1 MSSNRAPAALPK
13 PASGDA
19 TFDGA
24 VTVIQTQFEED
35 NAAVTA
41 AFKRLNLSPK
51 TGDDVRL
58 AGLLVPEVLDFGG
71 SGKWDD
77 DVAKKMSPKERAAY
91 RAEHDAAYGR
101 HGTRRRYFMWLVEKL
116 AASEIGATKLATLL
130 ASKKPDGEPRSLIL
144 KALAR
149 SNEPFVPRAMVSA
162 FPPASWTTL
171 DATQAPVLKLVAESF
186 VRISRDTAF
195 DALRPLVDGKKVATP
210 IVIAVLTSVDAAS
223 RPPGYGR
230 FGVTEKQKL
239 GVDARW
245 ADVAAPLLG
254 HAAGDVVEAAVNV
267 LLDLPPRVEWR
278 DAVEESKKA
287 LEKGMCSTGG
297 ADALLEAIAA
307 LSPAPAAPKESAKK
321 RSKKPAA
328 SSGPLPA
335 EPPCKAP
342 KVTLPKSVPVAKLA
356 KELDAMLASAKL
368 TKHRALLVQPALHVF
383 PKRVDEKKIALGASK
398 VGGLPDLPAG
408 AAWPTNDGCPMG
420 FVAQLRLEDLAKH
433 GEKRLPGK
441 GLLYFFVH
449 DEPFA
454 DGHLA
459 KACIFHASDTKKL
472 TRTPLPA
479 DFQMHR
485 DGKPMRKAYCAC
497 ELTFVP
503 TLTLPSASNA
513 ALTKH
518 LSKKEAGAFEES
530 VQLDH
535 PVVSQVLG
543 YRNHGYDAENPAT
556 SQLLFR
562 MTSDAQADM
571 EWGDVDCLDFYIPQK
586 DLAKGVF
593 TKAYP
598 YVGD

>member
-1 MSSNRAPAALPK
+1 MSSNRAPTVLPR
-13 PASGDA
+13 PSSGDP
-19 TFDGA
+19 TFDEA
-24 VTVIQTQFEED
+24 VAVIQTQLEKD
-35 NAAVTA
+35 SAAVTA

-51 TGDDVRL
+51 PGDDARYP
-58 AGLLVPEVLDFGG
+58 ALLVPEVFDFGG
-71 SGKWDD
+71 SGEWDD
-77 DVAKKMSPKERAAY
+77 DVAKKMKPKERAAY

-101 HGTRRRYFMWLVEKL
+101 HGARRRYFMWLVEKL
-116 AASEIGATKLATLL
+116 AASELGATRLAAFLGST
-130 ASKKPDGEPRSLIL
+130 KKAEAEPRSLIL
-144 KALAR
+144 KTLAR
-149 SNEPFVPRAMVSA
+149 SNEAFVGRAIVSA
-162 FPPASWTTL
+162 FPPASWKAL
-171 DATQAPVLKLVAESF
+171 DATQAPVLKLAAESF
-186 VRISRDTAF
+186 VRASRDTAF
-195 DALRPLVDGKKVATP
+195 EALRPLVEEEKVAP
-210 IVIAVLTSVDAAS
+210 AILVAVLTGVDAAS

-254 HAAGDVVEAAVNV
+254 HAAGDVVEATVNV
-267 LLDLPPRVEWR
+267 LLDLPPRAEWR
-278 DAVEESKKA
+278 DA
-287 LEKGMCSTGG
+287 LEKSRKVLDEQMRSTGG

-307 LSPAPAAPKESAKK
+307 LAPAAPKKSAKP
-321 RSKKPAA
+321 SEKKVGA

-335 EPPCKAP
+335 EAPCKAP
-342 KVTLPKSVPVAKLA
+342 RLVLPKSVPVAKLA
-356 KELDAMLASAKL
+356 KELDAMLTSAKL

-383 PKRVDEKKIALGASK
+383 PKRADEKKIALGASK
-398 VGGLPDLPAG
+398 IGGLPDLPAG
-408 AAWPTNDGCPMG
+408 TKWPTNDGCPMG

-433 GEKRLPGK
+433 GEKRLPAK

-454 DGHLA
+454 DGYLA
-459 KACIFHASDTKKL
+459 KACIFHTSDTKKL

-479 DFQMHR
+479 GFQMHR

-497 ELTFVP
+497 QLTFVP
-503 TLTLPSASNA
+503 TLTLPSPSNA
-513 ALTKH
+513 ALTRH
-518 LSKKEAGAFEES
+518 LSKKEVASFEETL
-530 VQLDH
+530 QLEH
-535 PVVSQVLG
+535 PVVSQILG

-562 MTSDAQADM
+562 ITSDPQADM
-571 EWGDVDCLDFYIPQK
+571 EWGDEECLDFYVPQK